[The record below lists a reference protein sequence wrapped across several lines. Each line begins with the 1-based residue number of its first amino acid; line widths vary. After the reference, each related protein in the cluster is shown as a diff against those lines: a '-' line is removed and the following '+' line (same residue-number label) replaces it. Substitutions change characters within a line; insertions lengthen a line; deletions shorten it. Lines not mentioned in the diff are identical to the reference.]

1 MTGWIPSRLDRASSS
16 TAFPNVEQ
24 ALAELGS
31 AHDPGDVAADDMRKT
46 DPVDTPALPESE
58 IVEGTGPHLD
68 QSLSWHGRG
77 IWNVLQLQD
86 INAAVLVKANGL
98 HA

>member
-1 MTGWIPSRLDRASSS
+1 MTGWIPSRLDGASSS

-46 DPVDTPALPESE
+46 DPVDTPALPESA
-58 IVEGTGPHLD
+58 IVEGAGPHLN
-68 QSLSWHGRG
+68 QYLSWHGRG
-77 IWNVLQLQD
+77 IRSLLQLQD
-86 INAAVLVKANGL
+86 VNVAVLVKANGL